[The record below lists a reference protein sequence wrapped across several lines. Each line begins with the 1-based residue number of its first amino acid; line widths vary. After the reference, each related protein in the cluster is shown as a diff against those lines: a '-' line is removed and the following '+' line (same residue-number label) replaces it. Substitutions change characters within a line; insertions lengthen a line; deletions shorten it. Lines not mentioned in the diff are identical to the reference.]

1 MDIIAGLQNK
11 NHTEAYQLL
20 LELEGRSAESNEL
33 YAYFE
38 AFLALLESK
47 SSFVRTRGFRL
58 ACAQAQWDIAGKIE
72 KNLDTLLSMLEDEKP
87 IVVRQCLAA
96 LHQVVLYQP
105 HLIEKIEGKLKAMDV
120 SKYKD
125 SMRPLVEKDVEALRK
140 III

>member
-20 LELEGRSAESNEL
+20 LELEGRSAESDEL

-38 AFLALLESK
+38 AFLKLLESK

-58 ACAQAQWDIAGKIE
+58 ACAQAQWDIEGKIE
-72 KNLDTLLSMLEDEKP
+72 QNLDVLLSMLEDEKP
-87 IVVRQCLAA
+87 TAVRQCLAA

-105 HLIEKIEGKLKAMDV
+105 DLIGKIEEKLKAMDL

-125 SMRPLVEKDVEALRK
+125 SMRPLIEKDVEALQK
-140 III
+140 IM

>member
-20 LELEGRSAESNEL
+20 LDLEGRSAESNEL
-33 YAYFE
+33 YGYFE

-58 ACAQAQWDIAGKIE
+58 ACAQAQWDIEGKIE

-87 IVVRQCLAA
+87 IAVRQCLAA

-105 HLIEKIEGKLKAMDV
+105 HLIEKIEEKLKAMDV